1 MRQHNRNVHKF
12 SRTLIAGLIA
22 SGALLAPMAHAQ
34 LSTATIRGQVTAA
47 GNAQSVQITATN
59 VATGASYRAS
69 VQADGSYVLVGLVPG
84 TYSLAVAGSKDKAQ
98 QVTVSVGEVASVD
111 LSLASSGGA
120 TLDRVQ
126 VVGSAQRQGVKTSEV
141 GTSIS
146 RAQLEN
152 LPLQERNFLSFVDLA
167 PGVRQSGGQVR
178 SGSSAA
184 ESVNLFI
191 DGVSQKNYAQRGGIS
206 GQSQGSWSSPGN
218 PFPQSAVGEYKVITH
233 NYKAEYDQLSSAA
246 ITAVTKS
253 GTNTLQGEVF
263 FDYSNDKLTEKNE
276 FDKKKEKE
284 QGVKRQAFTQYQ
296 FGFTLGGPIVEDRI
310 HYFMSY
316 EAKNNEGNHSAALEN
331 NAGIANAGVMPTLAA
346 QTGSW
351 VGKFHEDLFFGR
363 LDASVGPD
371 QRIEATFKLRREK
384 DARLPGEGQAGVNT
398 TKDDKND
405 ETRFDVRYVTSTD
418 KFANEIHVGYEDTK
432 FAQLSGTAGDSVRYL
447 TKDWATILVTGG
459 VRNRENKGQSGWLFQ
474 DDFTYLGMPGHVIK
488 TGAKVKMVT
497 LDLTGSE
504 KASWEYLGFV
514 GADGML
520 IDNGLNPTD
529 YITTPYGKLF
539 KTPWSPAVAPGTAK
553 YKDNMFGIYLQ
564 DDWQLSKQLE
574 VNLGLRWDYE
584 DNMLNNSYVMPA
596 DRVAALHGLDTRAG
610 AAPGQT
616 YAQSLAKGG
625 INIDNYI
632 ANNNRKAF
640 TGALAPRLGFSYDV
654 KGDKASV
661 VYGGW
666 GRAYDRTV
674 AELAQLE
681 AFNNNSVKGEIW
693 GLRNDYKMPYSEQF
707 SLGLRQ
713 QVGTW
718 NTEIAYTVVQHYNH
732 LVLFSGNRAPDG
744 GFGGSGP
751 ADPLWGGAPGYGNLV
766 LGDFVGRYKTDM
778 VFLKAE
784 KPYTRSSGWGAS
796 IAYTNSSGKTTNAEG
811 ESDNYFS
818 WTSGPGGKFA
828 GTALHPVNEVE
839 QHRVVATG
847 IVDLPYNL
855 TLSGKL
861 TYGSGLTYTAMSCD
875 GGCHWYPATQASTTQ
890 VDAGLAYKMPMGG
903 TQVLTF
909 RADVLNLFNQTNYS
923 GYGRF
928 PWDWNSLKPSSTGPM
943 RTIKLGVKYAF

>member
-1 MRQHNRNVHKF
+1 MKHHPNKQRF
-12 SRTLIAGLIA
+12 SKTLIAGLIA
-22 SGALLAPMAHAQ
+22 SGALLTPAVHAQ

-47 GNAQSVQITATN
+47 GNAQSVQIVATN
-59 VATGASYRAS
+59 VATGASYRAT
-69 VQADGSYVLVGLVPG
+69 VQADGSYVLVGLSPG

-98 QVTVSVGEVASVD
+98 QVTVSVGEVAAVD
-111 LSLASSGGA
+111 LSLGGAAGA

-126 VVGSAQRQGVKTSEV
+126 VVGSMQRQGVKTSEV
-141 GTSIS
+141 GTSVS

-152 LPLQERNFLSFVDLA
+152 LPQINRNFLSFSDLA
-167 PGVRQSGGQVR
+167 PGVRSEGGVVR
-178 SGSSAA
+178 SGAAAA
-184 ESVNLFI
+184 ESANLFI
-191 DGVSQKNYAQRGGIS
+191 DGVSQKNYSMRGGIS
-206 GQSQGSWSSPGN
+206 GQTQGSWSSSGN
-218 PFPQSAVGEYKVITH
+218 PFPQAAVGEYKVITH
-233 NYKAEYDQLSSAA
+233 NYKAEFDQLSSAA

-253 GTNTLQGEVF
+253 GTNKLEGSVF
-263 FDYSNDKLTEKNE
+263 FDYTNDKLTDKNE
-276 FDKKKEKE
+276 FDKKREAE
-284 QGVKRQAFTQYQ
+284 QGVKRQPFTQTQY
-296 FGFTLGGPIVEDRI
+296 GFSLGGPIVEDKA
-310 HYFMSY
+310 HYFMAY
-316 EAKNNEGNHSAALEN
+316 EGKNNENSWSVALQN
-331 NAGIANAGVMPTLAA
+331 NAGIANTGVMPSLAA
-346 QTGSW
+346 QVGSSTD
-351 VGKFHEDLFFGR
+351 KFHEDLIFGR
-363 LDASVGPD
+363 VDVSLSEN
-371 QRIEATFKLRREK
+371 QRLEATFKLRSEK
-384 DARLPGEGQAGVNT
+384 QTGMQGEGQAAVT
-398 TKDDKND
+398 MTKSVKNE
-405 ETRFDVRYVTSTD
+405 ETRLDVRHITSADQYT
-418 KFANEIHVGYEDTK
+418 NELHLGYEDTL
-432 FAQLSGTAGDSVRYL
+432 FNPYSAVSGPNYKYL

-459 VRNRENKGQSGWLFQ
+459 VRNVESKGQSAVLLQ
-474 DDFTYLGMPGHVIK
+474 DDLTFTGMAGHTLKV
-488 TGAKVKMVT
+488 GAKVKMVT

-504 KASWEYLGFV
+504 KSVPEYLGFV
-514 GADGML
+514 GADGLL
-520 IDNGLNPTD
+520 IDNDLNPTD
-529 YITTPYGKLF
+529 YITTAYGKLF

-610 AAPGQT
+610 AAAGQT

-632 ANNNRKAF
+632 GNNNRKSF

-674 AELAQLE
+674 AEVAQLE

-718 NTEIAYTVVQHYNH
+718 NTEIAYTAVQHHNH
-732 LVLFSGNRAPDG
+732 LILFSGNRAPDG

-796 IAYTNSSGKTTNAEG
+796 VAYTNSSGKTTNAEG

-818 WTSGPGGKFA
+818 WTSGPGGKYA

-875 GGCHWYPATQASTTQ
+875 GPCHWYPVTQASTTQ

-909 RADVLNLFNQTNYS
+909 RTDVLNLFNQTNYT

-928 PWDWNSLKPSSTGPM
+928 PWDWNSLKPSSAGAM